1 MVTMEQKTM
10 KKYLLN
16 GFKFLFFALLLLCCY
31 IIISSKLTGPT
42 SQIGGFQFISV
53 LTGSMHPEIKPGSL
67 ILVKRVND
75 PGVLQVNDVITF
87 QSPRNQN
94 QLITHRIV
102 DVKKMDSGI
111 LFKTKGDANITADME
126 EVDETNV
133 FGKYQDFVIPY
144 GGYILQLTKTKIGF
158 IVFFIIPV
166 LVLITSTLS
175 HLWPSFNLK
184 RLSFGGGSNENQSM
198 D

>member
-1 MVTMEQKTM
+1 M

-16 GFKFLFFALLLLCCY
+16 GLKIIFIMFLLLCCY
-31 IIISSKLTGPT
+31 ITITSKLLGET
-42 SQIGGFQFISV
+42 SQIVGFQFISV

-87 QSPRNQN
+87 QSPRNEK

-102 DVKKMDSGI
+102 EVKNVDSGI
-111 LFKTKGDANITADME
+111 FFITKGDANLTADVE
-126 EVDETNV
+126 EVAINNV
-133 FGKYQDFVIPY
+133 FGKYQNIALPY

-166 LVLITSTLS
+166 LVLIISTLS
-175 HLWPSFNLK
+175 HLWTPFIQK
-184 RLSFGGGSNENQSM
+184 RLSFGGGSNENQSL